1 MDYPW
6 LFHEATLCRR
16 SSSRAPSR
24 FLGVFGE
31 FRRQLASISLISTVI
46 WFVGSSAIAED
57 RGEIERL
64 KERCEQLKDQ
74 FKWSDA
80 TSVAEEILVLTEQK
94 YGKQDAQT
102 ADAMYSFAWLANCA
116 GQSAKAEVLWEK
128 TLALEEKLFGKDSP
142 QAARSLLT
150 LADLNSSRGGY
161 EKAEELLQ
169 RAFRNLEP
177 APTAYRLELGK
188 VLQSL
193 GSLYFIHS
201 GDLEKAETFLLR
213 ASGILER
220 CQGVTGEEYLAR
232 TLLGL
237 GYLRMRLDDLASAEP
252 LFVRAIQ
259 LREKN
264 LGPRHP
270 DTVTAKADLAW
281 LYGLRRE
288 LTRAEPLF
296 RECLAIEEEV
306 YDSSERNKSFSTLKK
321 FGEMYLNGQ
330 ELAKAEQLLTRALT
344 VSEGNAYLARERVP
358 LVLNLLGLLYEGR
371 GDYEKAVGFHER
383 AYRAFEENL
392 GPVACLLH
400 FQLAPSRARSP
411 CPRTN

>member
-1 MDYPW
+1 MKQRCLEIFSKRCMRSFLRSFADGIAQMASFW
-6 LFHEATLCRR
+6 CLSLLLC
-16 SSSRAPSR
+16 
-24 FLGVFGE
+24 FL
-31 FRRQLASISLISTVI
+31 S
-46 WFVGSSAIAED
+46 WNAIADEQD
-57 RGEIERL
+57 PIPQLKQQCDQLERNSKWSEAIAVAEKILALTKEKHGEEHAETVDAMHTLARLVNCNGDHSRDERL
-64 KERCEQLKDQ
+64 WQR
-74 FKWSDA
+74 
-80 TSVAEEILVLTEQK
+80 
-94 YGKQDAQT
+94 
-102 ADAMYSFAWLANCA
+102 
-116 GQSAKAEVLWEK
+116 
-128 TLALEEKLFGKDSP
+128 TLAIEEKLFGKDSP
-142 QAARSLLT
+142 EEARSLRT
-150 LADLNSSRGGY
+150 LANLTSFRGEY
-161 EKAEELLQ
+161 EKAEELLH
-169 RAFRNLEP
+169 RALRNLEP
-177 APTAYRLELGK
+177 APAYNLELGK

-193 GSLYFIHS
+193 GSLYFIHF
-201 GDLEKAETFLLR
+201 GDLEKAESFLLR

-220 CQGVTGEEYLAR
+220 CHGVTGEEYLAR

-237 GYLRMRLDDLASAEP
+237 GYLRMRLGDLTSAEP
-252 LFVRAIQ
+252 LFIRAIQ

-264 LGPRHP
+264 LGSRHA
-270 DTVTAKADLAW
+270 DTATAKADLAW
-281 LYGLRRE
+281 LYGLRRD
-288 LTRAEPLF
+288 LARAEPLF

-330 ELAKAEQLLTRALT
+330 ELAKAEQLLTRALS

-358 LVLNLLGLLYEGR
+358 LVLDLLGLLYEGR